1 MNLDGKKVFE
11 KYEELMNEIGSKSS
25 TMFDFLK
32 ETGLDEN
39 NAERLLNYLV
49 TDENLEKHSQY
60 YMQLIKEGVD
70 MDYIEAVDKIAK
82 TDDVEIEDY
91 LEFISIASEKQMP
104 IEQFIQIVNENSYS
118 DILDK
123 LKKTEVENI
132 KNIKEAE
139 SEEQQEDASDKEESK
154 SSDENVHTEVHTE
167 VITHVDEEE
176 KNFFTQTIE
185 DLLGIPTETLE
196 VEEKDGNLDS
206 LVKSITDAISED
218 KRKTNLINNLR
229 RIVILANKQ
238 IVRMTERMKNGA
250 STEKALRE
258 QINKLTMERDDYKK
272 KYDEISGKIG
282 ELSSIAALAS
292 IEGVKRI
299 E

>member
-70 MDYIEAVDKIAK
+70 MDYIEAVNKIAK

-91 LEFISIASEKQMP
+91 LEFISIASEKKMP

-118 DILDK
+118 DILDE
-123 LKKTEVENI
+123 LKKTEVE
-132 KNIKEAE
+132 NIKEAE

-154 SSDENVHTEVHTE
+154 SSDENVHTE

-238 IVRMTERMKNGA
+238 IVRMTERMQNGA

>member
-118 DILDK
+118 DILDE
-123 LKKTEVENI
+123 LKKTEVE
-132 KNIKEAE
+132 NIKEAE

-206 LVKSITDAISED
+206 LVKSITDDISED
-218 KRKTNLINNLR
+218 KRKTNLINKLR

>member
-118 DILDK
+118 DILDE
-123 LKKTEVENI
+123 LKKTEVE
-132 KNIKEAE
+132 NIKEAE

>member
-32 ETGLDEN
+32 ETSLDEN

-238 IVRMTERMKNGA
+238 IVRMTERMQNGA

>member
-60 YMQLIKEGVD
+60 YMQLIKEDVD

-91 LEFISIASEKQMP
+91 LEFISIASEKKMP

-139 SEEQQEDASDKEESK
+139 SKEQQEDASDKEESK
-154 SSDENVHTEVHTE
+154 SSDENVHTE

-238 IVRMTERMKNGA
+238 IVRMTERMQNGA

>member
-91 LEFISIASEKQMP
+91 LEFISIASEKKMP

-118 DILDK
+118 DILDE
-123 LKKTEVENI
+123 LKKTEVE
-132 KNIKEAE
+132 NIKEAE

-238 IVRMTERMKNGA
+238 IVRMTERMQNGA

>member
-70 MDYIEAVDKIAK
+70 MDYIEAVNKIAK

-238 IVRMTERMKNGA
+238 IVRMTERMQNGA

>member
-70 MDYIEAVDKIAK
+70 MDYIEAVNKIAK

-118 DILDK
+118 DILDE

-132 KNIKEAE
+132 NEAE

-154 SSDENVHTEVHTE
+154 SSDENVHTE

-238 IVRMTERMKNGA
+238 IVRMTERMQNGA

>member
-11 KYEELMNEIGSKSS
+11 KYEKLMNEIGSKSS

-60 YMQLIKEGVD
+60 YMQLIKEDVD

-91 LEFISIASEKQMP
+91 LEFISIASEKKMP

-118 DILDK
+118 DILDE
-123 LKKTEVENI
+123 LKKTEVE
-132 KNIKEAE
+132 NIKEAE

-154 SSDENVHTEVHTE
+154 SSDENVHTE

-238 IVRMTERMKNGA
+238 IVRMTERMQNGA

>member
-132 KNIKEAE
+132 KNIKETE

>member
-118 DILDK
+118 DILDE
-123 LKKTEVENI
+123 LKKTEVE
-132 KNIKEAE
+132 NIKEAE

-154 SSDENVHTEVHTE
+154 SSDENVHTE

-238 IVRMTERMKNGA
+238 IVRMTERMQNGA

>member
-32 ETGLDEN
+32 KTGLDEN

-118 DILDK
+118 DILDE
-123 LKKTEVENI
+123 LKKTEVE
-132 KNIKEAE
+132 NIKEAE

-154 SSDENVHTEVHTE
+154 SSDENVHTE

-238 IVRMTERMKNGA
+238 IVRMTERMQNGA

>member
-60 YMQLIKEGVD
+60 YMQLIKEDVD

-91 LEFISIASEKQMP
+91 LEFISIASEKKMP

-118 DILDK
+118 DILDE
-123 LKKTEVENI
+123 LKKTEVE
-132 KNIKEAE
+132 NIKEAE

-154 SSDENVHTEVHTE
+154 SSDENVHTE

-238 IVRMTERMKNGA
+238 IVRMTERMQNGA

-272 KYDEISGKIG
+272 KYDEINGKIG

>member
-32 ETGLDEN
+32 KTGLDEN

-70 MDYIEAVDKIAK
+70 MDYIEAVNKIAK

-91 LEFISIASEKQMP
+91 LEFISIASEKKMP

-118 DILDK
+118 DILDE
-123 LKKTEVENI
+123 LKKTEVE
-132 KNIKEAE
+132 NIKEAE

-154 SSDENVHTEVHTE
+154 SSDENVHTE

-238 IVRMTERMKNGA
+238 IVRMTERMQNGA

>member
-132 KNIKEAE
+132 KNIKETE

-167 VITHVDEEE
+167 VITHVDKEE

>member
-25 TMFDFLK
+25 TMFNFLK

-91 LEFISIASEKQMP
+91 LEFISIASEKQIP

-139 SEEQQEDASDKEESK
+139 SKEQQEDASDKEESK
-154 SSDENVHTEVHTE
+154 SSDENVHTE

-238 IVRMTERMKNGA
+238 IVRMTERMQNGA

>member
-238 IVRMTERMKNGA
+238 IVRMTERMQNGA

>member
-82 TDDVEIEDY
+82 ADDVEIEDY

-154 SSDENVHTEVHTE
+154 SSDENVHTE

-238 IVRMTERMKNGA
+238 IVRMTERMQNGA

>member
-118 DILDK
+118 DILDE
-123 LKKTEVENI
+123 LKKTEVE
-132 KNIKEAE
+132 NIKEAE

-154 SSDENVHTEVHTE
+154 SSDENVHTE

>member
-32 ETGLDEN
+32 ETGFDEN

-60 YMQLIKEGVD
+60 YMQLIKEDVD

-91 LEFISIASEKQMP
+91 LEFISIASEKKMP

-118 DILDK
+118 DILDE
-123 LKKTEVENI
+123 LKKTEVE
-132 KNIKEAE
+132 NIKEAE

-154 SSDENVHTEVHTE
+154 SSDENVHTE

-238 IVRMTERMKNGA
+238 IVRMTERMQNGA

>member
-70 MDYIEAVDKIAK
+70 MDYIEAVNKIAK

-118 DILDK
+118 DILDE
-123 LKKTEVENI
+123 LKKTEVE
-132 KNIKEAE
+132 NIKEAE

-154 SSDENVHTEVHTE
+154 SSDENVHTE

-238 IVRMTERMKNGA
+238 IVRMTERMQNGA

>member
-11 KYEELMNEIGSKSS
+11 KYEELMNEVGSKSS

-104 IEQFIQIVNENSYS
+104 IEQFIQIVNDNSYS

-238 IVRMTERMKNGA
+238 IVRMTERMQNGA

>member
-32 ETGLDEN
+32 KTGLDEN

-70 MDYIEAVDKIAK
+70 MDYIEAVNKIAK

-118 DILDK
+118 DILDE

-132 KNIKEAE
+132 NEAE

-154 SSDENVHTEVHTE
+154 SSDENVHTE

-238 IVRMTERMKNGA
+238 IVRMTERMQNCA

>member
-11 KYEELMNEIGSKSS
+11 KYEELMNEIESKSS

-118 DILDK
+118 DILDE
-123 LKKTEVENI
+123 LKKTEVE
-132 KNIKEAE
+132 NIKEAE

-154 SSDENVHTEVHTE
+154 SSDENVHTE

-238 IVRMTERMKNGA
+238 IVRMTERMQNGA

>member
-32 ETGLDEN
+32 KTGLDEN

-70 MDYIEAVDKIAK
+70 MDYIEAVNKIAK

-118 DILDK
+118 DILDE
-123 LKKTEVENI
+123 LKKTEVE
-132 KNIKEAE
+132 NIKEAE

-154 SSDENVHTEVHTE
+154 SSDENVHTE

-238 IVRMTERMKNGA
+238 IVRMTERMQNGA

>member
-91 LEFISIASEKQMP
+91 MEFISIASEKQMP

-238 IVRMTERMKNGA
+238 IVRMTERMQNGA

>member
-104 IEQFIQIVNENSYS
+104 IEQFIQIVNDNSYS

-139 SEEQQEDASDKEESK
+139 SKEQQEDASDKEESK
-154 SSDENVHTEVHTE
+154 SSDENVHTE

-238 IVRMTERMKNGA
+238 IVRMTERMQNGA

>member
-25 TMFDFLK
+25 TMFDFLE

-154 SSDENVHTEVHTE
+154 SSDENVHTEV
-167 VITHVDEEE
+167 ITHVDEEE

-238 IVRMTERMKNGA
+238 IVRMTERMQNGA

>member
-39 NAERLLNYLV
+39 NVERLLNYLV

-70 MDYIEAVDKIAK
+70 MDYIEAVNKIAK

-118 DILDK
+118 DILDE
-123 LKKTEVENI
+123 LKKTEVE
-132 KNIKEAE
+132 NIKEAE

-154 SSDENVHTEVHTE
+154 SSDENVHTEV
-167 VITHVDEEE
+167 ITHVDEEE
-176 KNFFTQTIE
+176 KNFFTHTKE

-238 IVRMTERMKNGA
+238 IVRMTERMQNCA

>member
-32 ETGLDEN
+32 KTGLDEN

-60 YMQLIKEGVD
+60 YMQLIKEDVD

-118 DILDK
+118 DILDE
-123 LKKTEVENI
+123 LKKTEVE
-132 KNIKEAE
+132 NIKEAE

-154 SSDENVHTEVHTE
+154 SSDENVHTE

-238 IVRMTERMKNGA
+238 IVRMTERMQNGA

>member
-154 SSDENVHTEVHTE
+154 SSDENVHTEV
-167 VITHVDEEE
+167 ITHVDEEE

-238 IVRMTERMKNGA
+238 IVRMTERMQNGA

>member
-60 YMQLIKEGVD
+60 YMQLIKEDVD

-91 LEFISIASEKQMP
+91 LEFISIASEKKMP

-118 DILDK
+118 DILDE
-123 LKKTEVENI
+123 LKKTEVE
-132 KNIKEAE
+132 NIKEAE

-154 SSDENVHTEVHTE
+154 SSDENVHTE

-238 IVRMTERMKNGA
+238 IVRMTERMQNCA

>member
-1 MNLDGKKVFE
+1 
-11 KYEELMNEIGSKSS
+11 MNEIGSKSS

-60 YMQLIKEGVD
+60 YMQLIKEDVD

-91 LEFISIASEKQMP
+91 LEFISIASEKKMP

-118 DILDK
+118 DILDE
-123 LKKTEVENI
+123 LKKTEVE
-132 KNIKEAE
+132 NIKEAE

-154 SSDENVHTEVHTE
+154 SSDENVHTE

-238 IVRMTERMKNGA
+238 IVRMTERMQNGA

-282 ELSSIAALAS
+282 VLSSIAALAS

>member
-60 YMQLIKEGVD
+60 YMQLIKEDVD

-91 LEFISIASEKQMP
+91 LEFISIASEKKMP

-118 DILDK
+118 DILDE
-123 LKKTEVENI
+123 LKKTEVE
-132 KNIKEAE
+132 NIKEAE

-154 SSDENVHTEVHTE
+154 SSDENVHTE

-238 IVRMTERMKNGA
+238 IVRMTERMQNGA

>member
-11 KYEELMNEIGSKSS
+11 KYEELMNEVGSKSS

-104 IEQFIQIVNENSYS
+104 IEQFIQIVNDNSYS
-118 DILDK
+118 DILDE
-123 LKKTEVENI
+123 LKKTEVE
-132 KNIKEAE
+132 NIKEAE

-238 IVRMTERMKNGA
+238 IVRMTERMQNGA

>member
-1 MNLDGKKVFE
+1 M
-11 KYEELMNEIGSKSS
+11 
-25 TMFDFLK
+25 
-32 ETGLDEN
+32 
-39 NAERLLNYLV
+39 
-49 TDENLEKHSQY
+49 
-60 YMQLIKEGVD
+60 
-70 MDYIEAVDKIAK
+70 
-82 TDDVEIEDY
+82 
-91 LEFISIASEKQMP
+91 
-104 IEQFIQIVNENSYS
+104 
-118 DILDK
+118 
-123 LKKTEVENI
+123 
-132 KNIKEAE
+132 KNI
-139 SEEQQEDASDKEESK
+139 
-154 SSDENVHTEVHTE
+154 
-167 VITHVDEEE
+167 DEEE

-238 IVRMTERMKNGA
+238 IVRMTERMQNGA